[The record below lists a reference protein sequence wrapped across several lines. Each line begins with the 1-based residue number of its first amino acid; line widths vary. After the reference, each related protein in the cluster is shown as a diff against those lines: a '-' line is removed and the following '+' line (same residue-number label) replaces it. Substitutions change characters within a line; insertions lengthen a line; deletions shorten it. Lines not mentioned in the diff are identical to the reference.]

1 MPPRE
6 FPEAPPARK
15 GFEWRRFT
23 VTVVAMLPP
32 LIAWILKVIV
42 HPRPFWVYY
51 FDPEAIYFYGGLH
64 LLRGSMPANVDN
76 PGTLVHLISAA
87 IAAITGAT
95 PLRYEAFLVAAHTIA
110 LVLTLGAI
118 VLLLRSIVRDAP
130 PLLQIAVAW
139 TYFLAP
145 QALERID
152 IWSPEAFYFP
162 LGVAMLALLWR
173 WCDRPSARRA
183 LAVGIVIGIAIGAKW
198 VFVPCAVAAVVAIAV
213 ARRFADTTACAAG
226 AVAAFVVLNL
236 PLVTAWPRI
245 LHRLATAASANPN
258 DQSWVS
264 LLASSRGW
272 LLWFAAIVV
281 MSAATFD
288 RRKLP
293 LTVFAFLT
301 IVLTCAAAWRNPS
314 FRYLLPAAIAVVAL
328 FALAATSIRRPAIAS
343 AVFALA
349 TLLLMSKA
357 IRDDARAHWSRVD
370 SGTLQRARIE
380 AALPP
385 GVVVYGWRAPTPSFA
400 LSIMTDDPRDLTA
413 IAETY
418 PREGHYDPW
427 RRRLFLP
434 PGASAWDAVVV
445 PQSDLSA
452 FPGALP
458 VARVDEF
465 VIATRSSGPQRRGL
479 E

>member
-1 MPPRE
+1 MPPRQ
-6 FPEAPPARK
+6 FPDAPAARK
-15 GFEWRRFT
+15 GFQWKRIA
-23 VTVVAMLPP
+23 VTVAAMLPP
-32 LIAWILKVIV
+32 LIAWIVKVVV

-64 LLRGSMPANVDN
+64 LLRGGVPANVDN

-87 IAAITGAT
+87 IAAMTGTT
-95 PLRYEAFLVAAHTIA
+95 PLRYEAFLAAAHTFA
-110 LVLTLGAI
+110 LVLTMGAI
-118 VLLLRSIVRDAP
+118 VLLVRSIVRDAP

-173 WCDRPSARRA
+173 WCDRPSPGRA
-183 LAVGIVIGIAIGAKW
+183 LAVGVVIGIAIAAKW

-213 ARRFADTTACAAG
+213 ARRFADAAACAAG
-226 AVAAFVVLNL
+226 VVAAFAVLNL
-236 PLVTAWPRI
+236 PLIAAWPRI
-245 LHRLATAASANPN
+245 LHRLATAGSANPN

-264 LLASSRGW
+264 LLTSSRGW

-293 LTVFAFLT
+293 LTVFACLT

-328 FALAATSIRRPAIAS
+328 FALAATSTRWIA
-343 AVFALA
+343 AAPVVFALA
-349 TLLLMSKA
+349 GLLLMSKT
-357 IRDDARAHWSRVD
+357 IRDDAHAHWSRVD
-370 SGTLQRARIE
+370 SGTSQRARIE

-385 GVVVYGWRAPTPSFA
+385 GVVVYGWRAPIPSFA
-400 LSIMTDDPRDLTA
+400 LRIMTDDPRDLNA

-434 PGASAWDAVVV
+434 PGVSEWDAVVV

-458 VARVDEF
+458 IARVDEF
-465 VIATRSSGPQRRGL
+465 VIASRRSSPQRRQ
-479 E
+479 